1 MCTLAEFYRNFYS
14 IPKVST
20 LSQEIDFLIRKGIP
34 EKEIM
39 KSVKEKMGLFVLG
52 CVYVHLSDQTI
63 AELQQYPSALMF
75 NSFWY
80 VPWQHQV
87 FLQAI
92 PRHLRTLAENQN
104 SARPSEKMEKG
115 NFIGFL
121 ASLIISLYFIF
132 VWDTQIV
139 FYHLLSV
146 NVSLLRFKRR
156 K

>member
-75 NSFWY
+75 NSF
-80 VPWQHQV
+80 
-87 FLQAI
+87 
-92 PRHLRTLAENQN
+92 
-104 SARPSEKMEKG
+104 
-115 NFIGFL
+115 
-121 ASLIISLYFIF
+121 
-132 VWDTQIV
+132 
-139 FYHLLSV
+139 
-146 NVSLLRFKRR
+146 
-156 K
+156 